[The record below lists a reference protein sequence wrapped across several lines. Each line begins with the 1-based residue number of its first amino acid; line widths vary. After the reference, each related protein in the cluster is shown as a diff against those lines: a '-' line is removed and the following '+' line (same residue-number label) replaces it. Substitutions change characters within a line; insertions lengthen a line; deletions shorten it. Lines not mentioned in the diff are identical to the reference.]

1 LLTKT
6 FVKGTIDYHHGV
18 CDRAC
23 HEVDIHMSPGSP
35 DEEAAV
41 ISLKEDSTILPEEV
55 GKILCTCAESH
66 TVLEKQLAANGLSRS
81 FSLCP
86 TPLSGH

>member
-1 LLTKT
+1 
-6 FVKGTIDYHHGV
+6 
-18 CDRAC
+18 
-23 HEVDIHMSPGSP
+23 MSLGFP

-41 ISLKEDSTILPEEV
+41 IYLKEDRAILPEEA
-55 GKILCTCAESH
+55 GKLLCPCAAVSH